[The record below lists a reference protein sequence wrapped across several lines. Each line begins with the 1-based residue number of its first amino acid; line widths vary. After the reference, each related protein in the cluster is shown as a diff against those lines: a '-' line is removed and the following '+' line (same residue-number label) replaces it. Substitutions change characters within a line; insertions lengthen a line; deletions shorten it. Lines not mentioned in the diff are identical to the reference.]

1 MSLFNT
7 LNTGAAGLGVSSIN
21 LSVIGDNIANINTV
35 GYKGSSAR
43 FADLLPESVG
53 SLGGSVQVGRG
64 SRLSGMSTTFS
75 QGALTSTGSAL
86 DLAITG
92 NGFFQVSGADGDYY
106 TRDGSFYLDQ
116 SGFMVNSQGLRV
128 QGFTANDGSLTS
140 LPGDMQIDTSPIPHS
155 ATSEV
160 ALNIT
165 LAGDD
170 DVIDSSDSGVAD
182 ATLDGQTETIAEMA
196 DAADYSTSITIYDS
210 LGVGH
215 DATVL
220 FEKASDG
227 SWSWTAVVDGSEIDG
242 LDDDEANEGMAFAIA
257 GGDLSFDEDGAL
269 VSATSTDLTG
279 GDTFVGA
286 DAISV
291 DFLFGKDSAG
301 DDTDGG
307 LQESGS
313 ESFVTSVSQDG
324 YATGNLTTVDVSDD
338 GTIMGT
344 YSNGEEITLGQVAIA
359 TFPAEGA
366 LARVGGNLFSAT
378 PTSGDPALGVAGTG
392 GRGSISGY
400 TLEGGNVELE
410 TEFVNMI
417 QTQRSYQANAR
428 IVSTADETLQELV
441 NLV

>member
-7 LNTGAAGLGVSSIN
+7 LNTGAAGLGVSSVN

-53 SLGGSVQVGRG
+53 GLGGSYQIGRG
-64 SRLSGMSTTFS
+64 SRLAAMSTTFS
-75 QGALTSTGSAL
+75 QGALNATGSAL

-92 NGFFQVSGADGDYY
+92 NGFFQVSGEGGDYY
-106 TRDGSFYLDQ
+106 TRDGSFFLDE
-116 SGFMVNSQGLRV
+116 SGFMVNSQGMKV
-128 QGFTANDGSLTS
+128 QGFTANDGSLTT
-140 LPGDMQIDTSPIPHS
+140 LPGDLQIDTSPIPHS
-155 ATSEV
+155 ATTEV
-160 ALNIT
+160 ALNVT

-170 DVIDSSDSGVAD
+170 GEVDDSDSPVAD
-182 ATLDGQTETIAEMA
+182 ATLDGQTESIADMA
-196 DAADYSTSITIYDS
+196 DAADYATSITIYDS
-210 LGVGH
+210 LGVAH

-220 FEKASDG
+220 FEKNTDG

-242 LDDDEANEGMAFAIA
+242 LEDDEANEGMAFAIA
-257 GGDLSFDEDGAL
+257 GGDLTFDDEGQLTA
-269 VSATSTDLTG
+269 ATSTDLTG

-286 DAISV
+286 AAISM

-301 DDTDGG
+301 EDTDGG
-307 LQESGS
+307 IQESGN
-313 ESFVTSVSQDG
+313 ESFLSSISQDG
-324 YATGNLTTVDVSDD
+324 YATGNLTTVDVDDD
-338 GTIMGT
+338 GTIVGT
-344 YSNGEEITLGQVAIA
+344 YSNGEEIVLGQVAIA
-359 TFPAEGA
+359 TFPAEGE

-378 PTSGDPALGVAGTG
+378 PNSGDPALGVAGTG

-410 TEFVNMI
+410 EEFVNMI